1 MLTLVIVKNPFSPQD
16 GREVKQIEAGKT
28 LAELLTENAID
39 GVNLQATV
47 NGYSVEDTTE
57 IHDGDFVVIYPA
69 VEKGDKGGKGILGII
84 AAIALSVVSFGIAGG
99 GWLASSG
106 FFAAGHLGAYLAA
119 AAVMFIGSSLMGRFM
134 GQNVD
139 TGSYGGEKDDPSY
152 SWGGVQTMEGQNNS
166 IPLTYG
172 LVKSGGQTISKFVT
186 VDDNDEYL
194 NWLVAAGE
202 GEVDI
207 SDIRLNDNPYKNY
220 SGVSVEDRE
229 GTNDQTVISG
239 FGDTYNSKSVSRKLS
254 TSWVTETVPG
264 GNMIRGIMLEV
275 TFPAGLYRVEDDGT
289 RVNRS
294 VTLDV
299 EYKIDGGSWTNLF
312 KDISASSAIYSGSN
326 PVATS
331 GCITLVGNIA
341 AGNYT
346 VTLKP
351 KGNMIF
357 GVDVSVGDYSCK
369 VDGIIGAAF
378 NPENDK
384 DKFGNCTVTVGAFR
398 INTKKFTEATM
409 QSLRNGETVTTSVTV
424 TSGGNGTITSKTNS
438 ALRKQFKINK
448 LAEGEYSVRVRRV
461 TGESKSDRVADS
473 CELSMVSGIIY
484 DDFSYPC
491 TALIGIRAKATDQ
504 LSGSPSLTFMKE
516 RRYVY
521 VWNGSAYVQKRA
533 NNPAWACYDLLHQ
546 CSYIKNTNTGNME
559 YEVRGVP
566 ANRMRYS
573 DFAAWASWCNTMK
586 LYVNIEINQV
596 GEMLDVANQKIA
608 PIGRGMVVRFGT
620 KYGCIYDHVQQP
632 VQMFGMG
639 NIIAGTFQEEFL
651 KVADRANCVEVT
663 FTNGDADYQ
672 RDVVTVYGDTFNSDG
687 YAKTAQLT
695 MDGCT
700 SYEQA
705 YREGMYQ
712 LMCNKY
718 QLRTV
723 SFEADIDSIAC
734 TVGDVVL
741 VAHDVPKW
749 ASSVRIEE
757 VNGNTMK
764 LPCYISDL
772 SKSYRIQYRKVNDN
786 LYTKPCTIVSSTE
799 DGWTVIQVSDTSNM
813 PEVGDVFDLA
823 IANIGSKPFVIKNIT
838 RSQEFRRKITCI
850 EYAEALYNEDY
861 DIPPIQYA
869 VPAYNKPK
877 NVTQLSASQY
887 AYTDSYGRKHNIMS
901 VSWKKPSNGG
911 KFTVLYSADKVTWIT
926 ALSQID
932 SDSVEFEVPQQDWYV
947 KVITTLG
954 LRQSSGTISG
964 LIRRGVDVPPADIK
978 KFDVEKMA
986 NGLRRFWWEFD
997 YPTPNDIAGFRLKYT
1012 QTNRLKWENG
1022 IPAQEGLVTSQP
1034 YETMMIRQ
1042 GYNVIMIK
1050 AVDNA
1055 GQESKNFKYCVLD
1068 QGDLLEENVLW
1079 TVNCKQNG
1087 WNDFTKDGQL
1097 IHITHNG
1104 VIVNGNIAS
1113 KVFDST
1119 YMWTESD
1126 DYRFTA
1132 YNDYAWGSTHYE
1144 DLTAEVTFTTVAS
1157 GQFWIE
1163 SDVDGPCAIYYQ
1175 KSHSENNWRGY
1186 NESRW
1191 HTEDTSRWTLYWD
1204 MEKQY
1209 SDKVM
1214 VKAGEVIKIKVVG
1227 ISDGVKRTTIKGL
1240 RIVVDV
1246 PDLMEHFE
1254 DLSVPASGKQ
1264 LDIKT
1269 PNYYTTAVRIDAIQ
1283 NSTAIMVKYIS
1294 RTPCVIQLVDAS
1306 GTAVSGTADITW
1318 QGYQKEMII

>member
-1 MLTLVIVKNPFSPQD
+1 MVTLVIVKNPFSPQD
-16 GREVKQIEAGKT
+16 GREVKQIEAGRT
-28 LAELLTENAID
+28 LAELLTENAIE

-84 AAIALSVVSFGIAGG
+84 AAIALSVVSFGVGGLVQSGVMWGAGMG
-99 GWLASSG
+99 TWGTM
-106 FFAAGHLGAYLAA
+106 AYIAA
-119 AAVMFIGSSLMGRFM
+119 AAVMFLGSTLLGRFM

-172 LVKSGGQTISKFVT
+172 VVKSGGQTISKFVT
-186 VDDNDEYL
+186 VEDNDEYL

-207 SDIRLNDNPYKNY
+207 SDVRLNDNPYKNY
-220 SGVSVEDRE
+220 SGVSVEERE
-229 GTNDQTVISG
+229 GTNDQNVISG

-254 TSWVTETVPG
+254 TSWVTESVPG
-264 GNMIRGIMLEV
+264 GNMIRGIMLEI
-275 TFPAGLYRVEDDGT
+275 TFPAGLYRVQDDGT
-289 RVNRS
+289 RENRS

-312 KDISASSAIYSGSN
+312 KDISASSAIYSN
-326 PVATS
+326 NVATS

-346 VTLKP
+346 VTLR
-351 KGNMIF
+351 GIGHTIF
-357 GVDVSVGDYSCK
+357 GVDLAVGDYSCR
-369 VDGIIGAAF
+369 VDGVVDAAF
-378 NPENDK
+378 DK
-384 DKFGNCTVTVGAFR
+384 DAQKFGNCTVTLGPFR
-398 INTKKFTEATM
+398 INTKKFTEATLK
-409 QSLRNGETVTTSVTV
+409 SLRNGETVTTRVTI
-424 TSGGNGTITSKTNS
+424 TSGGNGTVMSKTNS

-461 TGESKSDRVADS
+461 TGESSSDRVSDS

-491 TALIGIRAKATDQ
+491 TALIGIKAKATDQ

-546 CSYIKNTNTGNME
+546 CNYIKNKNTGNME

-573 DFAAWASWCNTMK
+573 DFAAWAAWCNTMK
-586 LYVNIEINQV
+586 LYVNIEVNQV
-596 GEMLDVANQKIA
+596 GEMLEVANQKIA

-620 KYGCIYDHVQQP
+620 KYGCIYDHVQNP

-639 NIIAGTFQEEFL
+639 NIIAGTFTEEFL

-663 FTNGDADYQ
+663 FTNADADYQ

-734 TVGDVVL
+734 TVGDCVL

-749 ASSVRIEE
+749 ASSGRVEE
-757 VNGNTMK
+757 VDGDTIT

-772 SKSYRIQYRKVNDN
+772 SKSYRIQYRKQNDN
-786 LYTKPCTIVSSTE
+786 LYTKPCNIVSSTE
-799 DGWTVIQVSDTSNM
+799 DGWTVIEVDETSNM
-813 PEVGDVFDLA
+813 LEVGDVFDLA

-861 DIPPIQYA
+861 DIPVIQYSTLTN
-869 VPAYNKPK
+869 NKPK
-877 NVTQLSASQY
+877 NVTQLSANQY

-911 KFTVLYSADKVTWIT
+911 KFTVLYSTDKSNWIT
-926 ALSQID
+926 ALSQVD
-932 SDSVEFEVPQQDWYV
+932 GESVEFEVPQQDWYV
-947 KVITTLG
+947 KVITILG
-954 LRQSSGTISG
+954 LRQSSGVVSE
-964 LIRRGVDVPPADIK
+964 LIAKGIDVLPPDVTNLVVEEMATGTRR
-978 KFDVEKMA
+978 
-986 NGLRRFWWEFD
+986 LWWTFE
-997 YPTPNDIAGFRLKYT
+997 YPTPNDIAGFRIKYT
-1012 QTNRLKWENG
+1012 QTNTPNWDRG
-1022 IPAQEGLVTSQP
+1022 IPAQIGLVTSQP
-1034 YETMMIRQ
+1034 FETEMIRQ
-1042 GYNVIMIK
+1042 GVHTVMIK

-1055 GQESKNFKYCVLD
+1055 GQESKNYAYAVLNL
-1068 QGDLLEENVLW
+1068 GDLLEENVLYVKDFSENDW
-1079 TVNCKQNG
+1079 SDAEHDGVVIGDGSIVSKNTSIMWEQPSLQL
-1087 WNDFTKDGQL
+1087 WNTE
-1097 IHITHNG
+1097 
-1104 VIVNGNIAS
+1104 S
-1113 KVFDST
+1113 S
-1119 YMWTESD
+1119 YMWQPKLNELNAEFV
-1126 DYRFTA
+1126 FTPP
-1132 YNDYAWGSTHYE
+1132 
-1144 DLTAEVTFTTVAS
+1144 AS
-1157 GQFWIE
+1157 GQFWIKSE
-1163 SDVDGPCAIYYQ
+1163 IDGHGIVYYSNKKLS
-1175 KSHSENNWRGY
+1175 KSYRWTWKRK
-1186 NESRW
+1186 SRW
-1191 HTEDTSRWTLYWD
+1191 KAPSGAEWSTVPNSWD
-1204 MEKQY
+1204 MIRQW
-1209 SDKVM
+1209 SDRVM
-1214 VKAGEVIKIKVVG
+1214 VSGGEPIMIRVVGLNDENRHTKIKALTA
-1227 ISDGVKRTTIKGL
+1227 I
-1240 RIVVDV
+1240 VDV
-1246 PDLMEHFE
+1246 PDEVEHFN
-1254 DLSVPASGKQ
+1254 DQYVPTSGLTLPISVPY
-1264 LDIKT
+1264 
-1269 PNYYTTAVRIDAIQ
+1269 YYTTSVRIDAIQ
-1283 NSTAIMVKYIS
+1283 NSTNTNPVMVRIES
-1294 RTPCVIQLVDAS
+1294 RTPCVIKLLNAS
-1306 GTAVSGTADITW
+1306 GDVVDGTVDVTW
-1318 QGYQKEMII
+1318 QGYRRNFV